1 MKAIVDLMLRN
12 ASHSRVGKQ
21 RNTTSQIY
29 KSRQEPGDNQTFSS
43 LEQGDEYNLGTIQY
57 PLDLGSNEN
66 GHYMLFY
73 IYEQTQS
80 KYAGSQVTSRVN
92 EGTEKE
98 RAIRSAKEVGVQYS
112 AKKDFSEPTLSP
124 RSTERTMSG
133 AAKTTGQTMK
143 RTKDA
148 IALYMPPSI
157 QASYTIGYR
166 DEETGIAGNIGRQMV
181 ATGGD
186 ILKTLGSENLFD
198 QVTNQLKDTFTV
210 KLIGAATDLVGM
222 GNAEQVYRKATAR
235 ALDPNLEAIFERVNQ
250 RTFNFNFSFF
260 PKSQEEVEVIDKIIK
275 LFKFHAHP
283 ERPVDPKLGRYLI
296 FPSEF
301 EMHYM
306 YQGVENT
313 WYPMISGCTLRSI
326 SVTYGNEH
334 QTMRPIPSGG
344 DGASPPPQR
353 TNLSLSFQ
361 ENEIMTKEKI
371 LEGF

>member
-1 MKAIVDLMLRN
+1 MLRN
-12 ASHSRVGKQ
+12 ASHSRVGKP

-29 KSRQEPGDNQTFSS
+29 KSKQEPGDNQTFSS
-43 LEQGDEYNLGTIQY
+43 LERGDEYNLGTIQY

-92 EGTEKE
+92 EGTDKE
-98 RAIRSAKEVGVQYS
+98 RAVRSAKEVGVQYS
-112 AKKDFSEPTLSP
+112 AKKDFSEPTLNP

-260 PKSQEEVEVIDKIIK
+260 PKSQE
-275 LFKFHAHP
+275 
-283 ERPVDPKLGRYLI
+283 
-296 FPSEF
+296 
-301 EMHYM
+301 
-306 YQGVENT
+306 
-313 WYPMISGCTLRSI
+313 
-326 SVTYGNEH
+326 
-334 QTMRPIPSGG
+334 
-344 DGASPPPQR
+344 
-353 TNLSLSFQ
+353 
-361 ENEIMTKEKI
+361 
-371 LEGF
+371 

>member
-12 ASHSRVGKQ
+12 ASHSRVGKP

-29 KSRQEPGDNQTFSS
+29 KSKQEPGDNQTFSS
-43 LEQGDEYNLGTIQY
+43 LERGDEYNLGTIQY

-80 KYAGSQVTSRVN
+80 KYAGAQTFGSAAAGQSR
-92 EGTEKE
+92 TT
-98 RAIRSAKEVGVQYS
+98 AAKEVGVQYS
-112 AKKDFSEPTLSP
+112 AKKDYKEPTLSP
-124 RSTERTMSG
+124 RSTERTLSG
-133 AAKTTGQTMK
+133 EAKTTGGTLK

-148 IALYMPPSI
+148 IALYMPPSL
-157 QASYTIGYR
+157 QTSYTIGYR
-166 DEETGIAGNIGRQMV
+166 DEETGIAGEIAKAAIRNE
-181 ATGGD
+181 GD
-186 ILKTLGSENLFD
+186 VLATLGDQRLFD
-198 QVTNQLKDTFTV
+198 QATNQIKDV
-210 KLIGAATDLVGM
+210 LGIRILGGITDFIGM
-222 GNAEQVYRKATAR
+222 GDAAQVYRKATAK

-313 WYPMISGCTLRSI
+313 WLPLISGCTLRSI
-326 SVTYGNEH
+326 SITYGNEY

-353 TNLSLSFQ
+353 TNLSLSFT